1 MLLSVLALL
10 GLLGF
15 VFYVMNAEERTHA
28 IRLVQTFLEG
38 DLQRDRFLVGLR
50 ERTRRA
56 LVTPALAA
64 LNALICLLML
74 WGMLASGAAET
85 LLAWGGNYGPRTTN
99 GEWGRLVKAMF
110 LHSNLFHLL
119 INMVGLFQ
127 LGLVVERLTGPFIFV
142 SVYFAAGILANLISL
157 YQDPLAM
164 SVGSSG
170 AIFGIYG
177 LLLSAY
183 TWTVVDDSSL
193 KISRATLRRL
203 APAAAIFAL
212 FNIATGSLSFT
223 AEIGGLIVG
232 IALGGVLTRGAGE
245 SSLSLQRIAS
255 TAGAVVL
262 IVIVAAIPLRGV
274 DDVRP
279 EIEQVVAVEERT
291 AAAYDT
297 AVDKFRKGR
306 ISAESLAQLID
317 KTIIPELQAT
327 DARLKTV
334 DQVPPEYRSLMASA
348 ENYVR
353 LRQESWRLRAEGLR
367 KMGKVV
373 DKGRAE
379 GTTDDESLVPSV
391 TIKLRQAE
399 TKERDALDAFRTL
412 KPTNQ

>member
-10 GLLGF
+10 ALLGF
-15 VFYVMNAEERTHA
+15 VFYVMNAEERTHS
-28 IRLVQTFLEG
+28 IRLVRTFLEG
-38 DLQRDRFLVGLR
+38 DPQHDRFLIGLR

-64 LNALICLLML
+64 LNTLMCLLML
-74 WGMLASGAAET
+74 WGLLTSGAPDT

-99 GEWGRLVKAMF
+99 GEWGRLVRAMF
-110 LHSNLFHLL
+110 LHGNLFHLL
-119 INMVGLFQ
+119 VNVAALFQ
-127 LGLVVERLTGPFIFV
+127 LGLVVERLIGPFIFV

-177 LLLSAY
+177 LLVSAY
-183 TWTVVDDSSL
+183 AWAVVDDSSL

-212 FNIATGSLSFT
+212 CNIATASLSFT

-232 IALGGVLTRGAGE
+232 IVLGGVLTRGAGE

-274 DDVRP
+274 DDVRS

-291 AAAYDT
+291 AATYEGALDR
-297 AVDKFRKGR
+297 FRKGR
-306 ISAESLAQLID
+306 MSAESLALLID
-317 KTIIPELQAT
+317 KAIIPELQAT
-327 DARLKTV
+327 DALLKTV
-334 DQVPPEYRSLMASA
+334 DKVPPEYRSLMASA

-373 DKGRAE
+373 DSGRAE
-379 GTTDDESLVPSV
+379 GANDDESLVPSV

-399 TKERDALDAFRTL
+399 SKERDALDAFHAL
-412 KPTNQ
+412 KPANR

>member
-15 VFYVMNAEERTHA
+15 VFYVMNAEERAHTK
-28 IRLVQTFLEG
+28 RVVLTFLEG
-38 DLQRDRFLVGLR
+38 DPQRDRFLAGLR

-64 LNALICLLML
+64 LNTLICFLML
-74 WGMLASGAAET
+74 WGLLTSGAADT

-99 GEWGRLVKAMF
+99 GEWGRLVKSMF
-110 LHSNLFHLL
+110 LHGNLFHLL
-119 INMVGLFQ
+119 VNVAGLFQ
-127 LGLVVERLTGPFIFV
+127 LGLVVERLIGPFIFV

-177 LLLSAY
+177 LLFSAY
-183 TWTVVDDSSL
+183 AWAVVDDSSL

-212 FNIATGSLSFT
+212 YNIATDSLSFT

-232 IALGGVLTRGAGE
+232 LVLGGVLTRGAGE

-291 AAAYDT
+291 AATYESALDR
-297 AVDKFRKGR
+297 FRKGR
-306 ISAESLAQLID
+306 MSADSLALLID
-317 KTIIPELQAT
+317 KAIIPELQAT

-334 DQVPPEYRSLMASA
+334 DKVPPEYRSLMASA

-379 GTTDDESLVPSV
+379 GAKDDESLVPSV

-399 TKERDALDAFRTL
+399 SKERDALDAFHAL
-412 KPTNQ
+412 KPANR